1 MRRPADTIESNIS
14 FSFSIAST
22 STKHLGSK
30 SKPSMS
36 SLATSSWWHSA
47 LRLSMVIPS
56 PGTTIAQ
63 SGLFSLT
70 SNDTCE
76 REMFVSKL
84 VAPSSIMK
92 GQLFA
97 VRWIDSMY
105 LKSGWSPR
113 KGWQLKRCPRMREG
127 HDQGSQRWILEIRS
141 WQAVPCILRGGVE
154 SCVLVRV

>member
-1 MRRPADTIESNIS
+1 MMRPADTIESNIS

-63 SGLFSLT
+63 SGLFWLT

-113 KGWQLKRCPRMREG
+113 KGWQLKGVHECAKATTRGR
-127 HDQGSQRWILEIRS
+127 
-141 WQAVPCILRGGVE
+141 RGGFWKSEAGRLSRAYYGAV
-154 SCVLVRV
+154 